1 MSSVSFIQGW
11 YKRTTRHDGGWISTI
26 AKKKQQIA
34 GKTPSGFNILAENV
48 MEFSRFFVIFFFGG
62 GGGGGAGGFLN
73 LKIKRFWKWLKLRY
87 CETKVII

>member
-48 MEFSRFFVIFFFGG
+48 MEFSRFFVIFFLGG
-62 GGGGGAGGFLN
+62 EDVGCVHMN
-73 LKIKRFWKWLKLRY
+73 RSSMSKR
-87 CETKVII
+87 